1 MIGDEKI
8 VDFSMC
14 KTCKH
19 EEEPENVDPC
29 ETCLDTPG
37 RVDSRRPLNYEED
50 PAKVSKARE
59 KN

>member
-19 EEEPENVDPC
+19 EKEPENVDPC

-50 PAKVSKARE
+50 PAKVRE

>member
-14 KTCKH
+14 GTCKH
-19 EEEPENVDPC
+19 RREPDNVDPC
-29 ETCLDTPG
+29 KTCFNTPA

-50 PAKVSKARE
+50 PAKVRE